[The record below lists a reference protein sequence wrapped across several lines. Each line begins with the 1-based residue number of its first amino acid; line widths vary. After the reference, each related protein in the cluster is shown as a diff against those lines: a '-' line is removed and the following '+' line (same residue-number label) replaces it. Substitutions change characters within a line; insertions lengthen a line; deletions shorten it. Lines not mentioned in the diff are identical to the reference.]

1 MKRPSSSRVGAVIT
15 NWRTPEPTVR
25 AARALI
31 ADGVELRD
39 LVIVDNASDDGSAD
53 LLEEELPGRVVRLAE
68 NLGYGRA
75 CNLGAAQL
83 EDSDVLLFV
92 NSDAYLHRSG
102 SVEALVRALDRPG
115 VALAVPRLL
124 NEDLSLQRSVVPFRT
139 PLSAAAQASGL
150 SRLLPNGLQPRLST
164 YWDHAGSRS
173 VQSATGAVV
182 AASAATWRA
191 LGGFQPVA
199 AMYGEDHDLCWRVH
213 ELGGTTWFTTEAE
226 FVHSGGGS
234 TASAYSAPVRARKV
248 AEAEAA
254 VIRRH
259 LSHKRAEL
267 TIAILRGGHMGRA
280 LLFRAGGRS
289 EVAAMHRGFAAG
301 FSERTAGAR
310 ADTTDR

>member
-1 MKRPSSSRVGAVIT
+1 VGAVIT
-15 NWRTPEPTVR
+15 NWRTPELTVR

-39 LVIVDNASDDGSAD
+39 LVIVDNASGDGSAD

-68 NLGYGRA
+68 NVGYGRA

-83 EDSDVLLFV
+83 EDSDVLLLV

-102 SVEALVRALDRPG
+102 SVEALVKALDRPG

-124 NEDLSLQRSVVPFRT
+124 NEDLTLQRSVVPFRT

-164 YWDHAGSRS
+164 YWDHGESRS

-182 AASAATWRA
+182 ASSAATWRA

-234 TASAYSAPVRARKV
+234 TASAYPAPLRARKV

-259 LSHKRAEL
+259 LGHKRAEL
-267 TIAILRGGHMGRA
+267 TIAILRGGHLGRA
-280 LLFRAGGRS
+280 LVFRAGGRS
-289 EVAAMHRGFAAG
+289 EVAAMHGGFAAG
-301 FSERTAGAR
+301 FSCRSTGAQ
-310 ADTTDR
+310 ADDTDR